1 VTSSGQR
8 GRARST
14 AGAPVDR
21 SETSAPS
28 AVVPP
33 TAAEAEG
40 VAREACLRLLACRP
54 RSRHELAQRLED
66 KGVEPEV
73 AERVLNRMEQVE
85 LVDDAA
91 FARAWVHSRH
101 TYSGRGRR
109 ALAMELRTKGVA
121 DHHADAALAQV
132 DDEAEAERARELVR
146 RKLGRLTVPPEGRE
160 RAVVVRRLVGVLA
173 RRGYG
178 QGLAFSVVRD
188 ELAAAGTDLDGLDPH
203 AGA

>member
-1 VTSSGQR
+1 VASSGQR

-14 AGAPVDR
+14 SGAPADR
-21 SETSAPS
+21 SATSAPS
-28 AVVPP
+28 ASVPP

-40 VAREACLRLLACRP
+40 AAREACLRLLTSRP
-54 RSRHELAQRLED
+54 RSRHELAQRLRD
-66 KGVEPEV
+66 KGIEPEV
-73 AERVLNRMEQVE
+73 AERVLDRMEQVE

-121 DHHADAALAQV
+121 AHHADAALAQV
-132 DDEAEAERARELVR
+132 DDEAETERARELVR
-146 RKLGRLTVPPEGRE
+146 RRLHRLTVPSDERE
-160 RAVVVRRLVGVLA
+160 RAVVVHRLVGVLA

-178 QGLAFSVVRD
+178 QGLAFGVVRD
-188 ELAAAGTDLDGLDPH
+188 ELAAAGTDVEGLDPD
-203 AGA
+203 A